1 MKRMK
6 QGKQQP
12 EMKKRSNGKIDR
24 LIKRYGSMYGRYY
37 DSKGRGAAI
46 ANKNTGWY
54 VNV

>member
-6 QGKQQP
+6 SIKQQP
-12 EMKKRSNGKIDR
+12 EQKKINSGKMER
-24 LIKRYGSMYGRYY
+24 LIRKYGSLSGRYY
-37 DSKGRGAAI
+37 DSERRGAAI